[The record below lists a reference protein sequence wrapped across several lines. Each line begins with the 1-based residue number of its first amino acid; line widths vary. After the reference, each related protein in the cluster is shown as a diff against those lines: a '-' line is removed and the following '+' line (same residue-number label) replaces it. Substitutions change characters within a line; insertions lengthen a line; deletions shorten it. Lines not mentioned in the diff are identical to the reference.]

1 MAERLRERAVV
12 WEIPRFF
19 GIRIEGN
26 EYEPLFSCDD
36 VVYVDSGIIPEPDE
50 ICFVILGRKACF
62 RLFEGS
68 DGRQTRFTRINDFAR
83 HDVIGSESPSQP
95 IMMRV
100 MGSRRARG
108 CTRCGA
114 TGPRTLIPGWLA
126 PPGRCRP
133 VALPDGDIAHPE
145 RVCLPVLFLPA
156 VGHIRKR
163 CGVEAARPDSSGR
176 AG

>member
-100 MGSRRARG
+100 MGVQK
-108 CTRCGA
+108 
-114 TGPRTLIPGWLA
+114 GPRMYPLRRNGA
-126 PPGRCRP
+126 SN
-133 VALPDGDIAHPE
+133 AHPGL
-145 RVCLPVLFLPA
+145 VGAPGPLPA
-156 VGHIRKR
+156 GR
-163 CGVEAARPDSSGR
+163 SS
-176 AG
+176 